1 LSRLILKIALILDAP
16 IYQLIAKTKLG
27 DIAFVN
33 VHYLP
38 VSATSATLISI
49 NEAIDGLRL
58 TRAIAL
64 YIDKE
69 FKKSIV
75 RILPKDKGFG
85 KVYKNM
91 AKRLR
96 KLPL

>member
-1 LSRLILKIALILDAP
+1 MRHCPGKIYNNINALSRLILKIAPILNALIC
-16 IYQLIAKTKLG
+16 QLIVKTKLS

-49 NEAIDGLRL
+49 NEAINELGL

-64 YIDKE
+64 HINKE
-69 FKKSIV
+69 FKKSI
-75 RILPKDKGFG
+75 I
-85 KVYKNM
+85 
-91 AKRLR
+91 
-96 KLPL
+96 